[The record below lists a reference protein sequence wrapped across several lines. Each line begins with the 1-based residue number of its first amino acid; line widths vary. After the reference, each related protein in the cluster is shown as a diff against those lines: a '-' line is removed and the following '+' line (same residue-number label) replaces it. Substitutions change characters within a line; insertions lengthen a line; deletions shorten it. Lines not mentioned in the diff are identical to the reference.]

1 VPEDTTTRGI
11 SRCLCIL
18 PRTESSI
25 AVLMASQ
32 VETNLYYVRAEISVY
47 QELSL
52 ILLDTKEK
60 SSKRTA
66 KSEVYGK
73 FGLGRKIL

>member
-1 VPEDTTTRGI
+1 MTTRGN

-18 PRTESSI
+18 PRTKSNI
-25 AVLMASQ
+25 DILMASHA
-32 VETNLYYVRAEISVY
+32 ETNLYYLRAEITVY

-52 ILLDTKEK
+52 TLLDTKEK

-66 KSEVYGK
+66 KSEAYGK
-73 FGLGRKIL
+73 FGQGRKIL